1 MGILEFVGSYF
12 WESPRGDSFVRDT
25 TKYHSLP
32 SSSLFSG
39 PTGYHQPPKTTRLT
53 LPMAPAHQESM
64 NAPIKDI
71 IIDHRPE
78 LPVSLPHD
86 VWEESQ
92 GLKQEFNVGS
102 LSLLEITQQA
112 AAGVGQDYISSGKE
126 PIAFIRD

>member
-1 MGILEFVGSYF
+1 MQSASWSLSR
-12 WESPRGDSFVRDT
+12 STKPRTSEDNIQEG
-25 TKYHSLP
+25 L
-32 SSSLFSG
+32 
-39 PTGYHQPPKTTRLT
+39 LT
-53 LPMAPAHQESM
+53 LSHLGLSTV
-64 NAPIKDI
+64 KDI

-112 AAGVGQDYISSGKE
+112 AAGVRRDYISSGKE